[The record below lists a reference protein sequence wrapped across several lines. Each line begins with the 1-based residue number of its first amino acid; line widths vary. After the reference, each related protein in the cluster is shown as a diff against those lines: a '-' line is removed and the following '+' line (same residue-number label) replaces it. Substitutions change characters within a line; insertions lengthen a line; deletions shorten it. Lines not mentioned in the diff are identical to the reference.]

1 MTKMSNILNDIED
14 DIEIVQPKKFKRIGW
29 FVGILATA
37 MGGIY
42 GVGHFNATLFNRLD
56 TVEKES
62 YTNTKEID
70 KINIKIDKVYIDVD
84 KKINEFRLYNDKQH
98 YMIVDYAGSNKALLK
113 KIMEI
118 NSLEN
123 VNQVP
128 LKSK

>member
-1 MTKMSNILNDIED
+1 MSNILNDIED

-29 FVGILATA
+29 FIGILVTA

-62 YTNTKEID
+62 YTNTLEISKTNVRID
-70 KINIKIDKVYIDVD
+70 KAYIDID

-98 YMIVDYAGSNKALLK
+98 YLIIDYGANNKELLK
-113 KIMEI
+113 KLLEI

-123 VNQVP
+123 ANQMP
-128 LKSK
+128 FKTKK